1 MKKKLLSILLVLS
14 LMLALVPAAFAA
26 DIVDSGT
33 CGADGDGS
41 SVTWTLDAAG
51 LLTISGTGKIIDGDG
66 GSIWSGK
73 PVMAVDIRSGITAV
87 GSNAFF
93 GCDQLQVISLPDTVT
108 QLDKNAFGNCAALS
122 SILVDAKN
130 PAYKSMDG
138 ALYSK
143 DGTVLI
149 KCPADAETF
158 VVPDGVTTIGDYA
171 FFGAKSLKNVYFP
184 EGSLTTIGAMAFEFC
199 TGLTAVILPAGVTE
213 IGMYAFAHCSKL
225 RSIDLPVSLTHMGE
239 TAFLS
244 VGSIEAGIADLN
256 VNYAGTEQQWSA
268 IRFDD
273 SMLTWA
279 QKHFGAEQH
288 AFSVWAADGTRSCTE
303 GMTMARSCGND
314 GCDLIQ
320 AAELPALGHV
330 VLTHEVELEPDGIRA
345 GLVSFVC
352 ARCGQKHYLL
362 TDPEIP
368 ASEQFTDVDETHWS
382 YEGIQYCAALGLMS
396 GTSDTTFAP
405 FAVATRAQLV
415 QILYSMEGEPDMTG
429 VTTPF
434 VDAQSGWYR
443 DAVAWAYQNNVI
455 TGTSATT
462 FSPNDPVTR
471 EQITVVLMGFLM
483 NVYAIARTW
492 TPADLAKF
500 PDGGSVSGWARTEMA
515 DAVALGLIGGAEID
529 GTLWLKPQGQAT
541 RAEIATIFE
550 GMCRSVFGIG

>member
-14 LMLALVPAAFAA
+14 LMLALVPTAFAA

-33 CGADGDGS
+33 CGADGS
-41 SVTWTLDAAG
+41 SVTWTLDTAG
-51 LLTISGTGKIIDGDG
+51 LLTISGTGKIINGDG

-87 GSNAFF
+87 GSNAFY

-130 PAYKSMDG
+130 PAYKSVDG

-239 TAFLS
+239 AVFLS

-256 VNYAGTEQQWSA
+256 VNYAGTEQQWST

-288 AFSVWAADGTRSCTE
+288 AFSVWAADGARSCTE

-352 ARCGQKHYLL
+352 ARCGKKCCLL

-396 GTSDTTFAP
+396 GTSDTTF
-405 FAVATRAQLV
+405 
-415 QILYSMEGEPDMTG
+415 
-429 VTTPF
+429 
-434 VDAQSGWYR
+434 
-443 DAVAWAYQNNVI
+443 
-455 TGTSATT
+455 
-462 FSPNDPVTR
+462 SPNDPVTR
-471 EQITVVLMGFLM
+471 EQIAVVLMGFLM
-483 NVYAIARTW
+483 NVYAVERTW

>member
-26 DIVDSGT
+26 EPASGT
-33 CGADGDGS
+33 CGAEGDGS
-41 SVTWTLDAAG
+41 NVTWTIDAAG

-130 PAYKSMDG
+130 PAYKSVDG

-225 RSIDLPVSLTHMGE
+225 RSIDLPVSLTHMGDMV
-239 TAFLS
+239 FLS
-244 VGSIEAGIADLN
+244 VGSIEAGVADLN

-273 SMLTWA
+273 SMLSWA
-279 QKHFGAEQH
+279 QKHFGTEQH
-288 AFSVWAADGTRSCTE
+288 AFGAWAADGARSCTE

-368 ASEQFTDVDETHWS
+368 ASEQFTDIDPNAWS
-382 YEGIQYCAALGLMS
+382 YEGIQFCVMMGYMS
-396 GTSDTTFAP
+396 GTGDTTFAP
-405 FAVATRAQLV
+405 DGVTTRAQIV
-415 QILYSMEGEPDMTG
+415 QILYNFVGEPEVSG
-429 VTTPF
+429 STPF
-434 VDAQSGWYR
+434 TDLTQDWYQA
-443 DAVAWAYQNNVI
+443 AVLWAYQTGVVA
-455 TGTSATT
+455 GTSATT
-462 FSPNDPVTR
+462 FSPNVPVTR
-471 EQITVVLMGFLM
+471 EQIAVLLAEFADKVLEVGG
-483 NVYAIARTW
+483 AES
-492 TPADLAKF
+492 PADLSAY
-500 PDGGSVSGWARTEMA
+500 PDGAQVSSWARDAMA
-515 DAVALGLIGGAEID
+515 DAVALGILNGAEID
-529 GTLWLKPQGQAT
+529 GTVWLLPQGQAT
-541 RAEIATIFE
+541 RAEVATLLE
-550 GMCRSVFGIG
+550 GFCASLA

>member
-14 LMLALVPAAFAA
+14 LMLALVPTAFAA

-93 GCDQLQVISLPDTVT
+93 GCDALQVISLPDTVT

-130 PAYKSMDG
+130 PAYKSVDG

-239 TAFLS
+239 AAFLS

-288 AFSVWAADGTRSCTE
+288 AFGAWAADG
-303 GMTMARSCGND
+303 AD
-314 GCDLIQ
+314 V
-320 AAELPALGHV
+320 LG
-330 VLTHEVELEPDGIRA
+330 
-345 GLVSFVC
+345 
-352 ARCGQKHYLL
+352 
-362 TDPEIP
+362 
-368 ASEQFTDVDETHWS
+368 
-382 YEGIQYCAALGLMS
+382 
-396 GTSDTTFAP
+396 
-405 FAVATRAQLV
+405 
-415 QILYSMEGEPDMTG
+415 
-429 VTTPF
+429 
-434 VDAQSGWYR
+434 
-443 DAVAWAYQNNVI
+443 
-455 TGTSATT
+455 
-462 FSPNDPVTR
+462 
-471 EQITVVLMGFLM
+471 
-483 NVYAIARTW
+483 
-492 TPADLAKF
+492 
-500 PDGGSVSGWARTEMA
+500 
-515 DAVALGLIGGAEID
+515 
-529 GTLWLKPQGQAT
+529 
-541 RAEIATIFE
+541 
-550 GMCRSVFGIG
+550 

>member
-33 CGADGDGS
+33 CGAEGDGS

-130 PAYKSMDG
+130 PAYKSVDG

-225 RSIDLPVSLTHMGE
+225 RSIDLPVSLTHMGDMV
-239 TAFLS
+239 FLS
-244 VGSIEAGIADLN
+244 VGSIEAGVADLN

-273 SMLTWA
+273 SMLSWA
-279 QKHFGAEQH
+279 QKHFGTEQH
-288 AFSVWAADGTRSCTE
+288 AFGAWAADGARSCTE

-368 ASEQFTDVDETHWS
+368 ASEQFTDIDPNAWS
-382 YEGIQYCAALGLMS
+382 YEGIQFCVMMGYMS
-396 GTSDTTFAP
+396 GTGDTTFAP
-405 FAVATRAQLV
+405 DGVTTRAQIV
-415 QILYSMEGEPDMTG
+415 QILYNFVGEPEVSG
-429 VTTPF
+429 STPF
-434 VDAQSGWYR
+434 TDLTQDWYQA
-443 DAVAWAYQNNVI
+443 AVLWAYQTGVVA
-455 TGTSATT
+455 GTSATT
-462 FSPNDPVTR
+462 FSPNVPVTR
-471 EQITVVLMGFLM
+471 EQIAVLLAEFADKVLEVGG
-483 NVYAIARTW
+483 AES
-492 TPADLAKF
+492 PADLSAY
-500 PDGGSVSGWARTEMA
+500 PDGAQVSSWARDAMA
-515 DAVALGLIGGAEID
+515 DAVALGILNGAEID
-529 GTLWLKPQGQAT
+529 GTVWLLPQGQAT
-541 RAEIATIFE
+541 RAEVATLLE
-550 GMCRSVFGIG
+550 GFCASLA